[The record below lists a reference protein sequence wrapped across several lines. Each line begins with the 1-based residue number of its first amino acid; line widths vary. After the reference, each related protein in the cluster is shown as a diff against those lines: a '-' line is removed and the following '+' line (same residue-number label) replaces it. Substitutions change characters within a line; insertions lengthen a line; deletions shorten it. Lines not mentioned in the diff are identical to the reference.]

1 MTIHS
6 LRLHAI
12 TTAVHKALEFCQYLA
27 RNIPMAQITDRE
39 AGYVIG
45 KSTCRDCG
53 VSIVATQSL
62 EEATP
67 TIQRFTKEGLPCL

>member
-12 TTAVHKALEFCQYLA
+12 TVAVHKAIEFCQCFG

-39 AGYVIG
+39 AGFVIG
-45 KSTCRDCG
+45 KSLCRDCG
-53 VSIVATQSL
+53 VSVVATQSL
-62 EEATP
+62 DEDTP
-67 TIQRFTKEGLPCL
+67 TVQRFTKEGRPCL